1 MKKHYRVWV
10 SEKYIKEVDV
20 YADNPADIEDEVRDM
35 EESGE
40 IEWDRA
46 EDFDEW
52 GIIEY
57 REEKLDALDEK
68 EANGWLMGVVSGMS
82 NKQLA
87 EMTRLDC
94 LELLGCMYDEGRYIP
109 PAVTSADLWKLVQ
122 EYQNRKRM

>member
-10 SEKYIKEVDV
+10 TEKYSKEVDV
-20 YADNPADIEDEVRDM
+20 YVDDPADIEDEVRDM

-57 REEKLDALDEK
+57 REAELDALEK
-68 EANGWLMGVVSGMS
+68 KEVDGWLMGVVSCMS
-82 NKQLA
+82 NEQLA
-87 EMTRLDC
+87 RMTQRGC

-109 PAVTSADLWKLVQ
+109 PAVTSADLWKVVH
-122 EYQNRKRM
+122 EYQNRKRV

>member
-57 REEKLDALDEK
+57 REEKLDALEEK
-68 EANGWLMGVVSGMS
+68 EAHGWLLGVVSGMN

-87 EMTRLDC
+87 EMTQRGC

-109 PAVTSADLWKLVQ
+109 PTVTSADLWKLVQ